1 MHRLRSRPLWLA
13 GVATVMVS
21 ACSSAPPPTATPSPT
36 VVATPTPSPT
46 ALPPD
51 TLSVGVLAV
60 GIGTFDLAT
69 IPVARLKNE
78 ARYHGAASVTVH
90 FVTHRG
96 GHTLGSLESVAA
108 VNLAPG
114 ETLAV
119 TGDCT
124 DACNGATSVDA
135 TVTVGSW
142 PTDVGPIFKT
152 ASATYSCG
160 PCHSSHGYG
169 NVKGTLTPSAPLSA
183 GVAVVSYAVCVNRA
197 GVILGGGY
205 EEFVWQSGSSLS
217 ANVPVVLNASPA
229 SCAIGAS
236 TGW

>member
-1 MHRLRSRPLWLA
+1 MPRFRSPLLWLA
-13 GVATVMVS
+13 GVVAVLLS
-21 ACSSAPPPTATPSPT
+21 ACSGAASTTPTVSPTATATPS
-36 VVATPTPSPT
+36 PSPT

-51 TLSVGVLAV
+51 TLSVGVIGV
-60 GIGTFDLAT
+60 GIGTFDLAA

-78 ARYHGAASVTVH
+78 AKYHGAASVVVH

-96 GHTLGSLESVAA
+96 GHTLGSLDAEAA

-114 ETLAV
+114 EILAV
-119 TGDCT
+119 SGDCT

-142 PTDVGPIFKT
+142 STSIGPIFPT
-152 ASATYSCG
+152 ASATYSCQ
-160 PCHSSHGYG
+160 PCRSAHGYG
-169 NVKGTLTPSAPLSA
+169 NVKGTLTPSAPLAA
-183 GVAVVSYAVCVNRA
+183 GVAVVSYAVCENAA

-205 EEFVWQSGSSLS
+205 EEVVWQTGSSLS
-217 ANVPVVLNASPA
+217 ADVPVVLNAAPT

>member
-1 MHRLRSRPLWLA
+1 
-13 GVATVMVS
+13 
-21 ACSSAPPPTATPSPT
+21 
-36 VVATPTPSPT
+36 
-46 ALPPD
+46 
-51 TLSVGVLAV
+51 VLGI

-69 IPVARLKNE
+69 IPVARIKNE
-78 ARYHGAASVTVH
+78 AKYHGAASVTVH
-90 FVTHRG
+90 FVTHRA

-124 DACNGATSVDA
+124 DACNGATGVDA

-142 PTDVGPIFKT
+142 PTDIGPILRT
-152 ASATYSCG
+152 ASAAYSCQ

-169 NVKGTLTPSAPLSA
+169 NVKGTLTPSATLAA
-183 GVAVVSYAVCVNRA
+183 GVAVVSYAVCVNA
-197 GVILGGGY
+197 TGVILGGGY
-205 EEFVWQSGSSLS
+205 EESVWQGGSSLS
-217 ANVPVVLNASPA
+217 ADVPVVLNAAPS

>member
-1 MHRLRSRPLWLA
+1 
-13 GVATVMVS
+13 
-21 ACSSAPPPTATPSPT
+21 
-36 VVATPTPSPT
+36 
-46 ALPPD
+46 
-51 TLSVGVLAV
+51 VGVLAV

-78 ARYHGAASVTVH
+78 AMYHGAASVTVH

-96 GHTLGSLESVAA
+96 GRTLGSLESVAA

-124 DACNGATSVDA
+124 DACNGATSVVA

-142 PTDVGPIFKT
+142 PTETGPIFKT
-152 ASATYSCG
+152 ASAAYTCG

-183 GVAVVSYAVCVNRA
+183 GVAVVSYAVCVNGA
-197 GVILGGGY
+197 GAILGGGY

-217 ANVPVVLNASPA
+217 ADVPVVLNASPA